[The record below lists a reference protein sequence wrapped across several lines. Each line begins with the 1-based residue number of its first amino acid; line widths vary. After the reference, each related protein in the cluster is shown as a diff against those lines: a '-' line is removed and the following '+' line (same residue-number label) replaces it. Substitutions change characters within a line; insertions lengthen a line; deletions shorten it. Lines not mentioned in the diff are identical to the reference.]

1 MEFKRMMIQHKTELW
16 VNHIQEA
23 IVFVLV
29 SAPPEGNLKPRRFL
43 RLIIFISTLIL
54 AFAKTSACRNTEDP
68 EETFI
73 DQIEQRYYLLIYLNV
88 HAIRRIEH

>member
-1 MEFKRMMIQHKTELW
+1 MTIKLGFKAFKRMMIQHKTELS

-54 AFAKTSACRNTEDP
+54 PFAKTSACRNTEDP
-68 EETFI
+68 EETLSI
-73 DQIEQRYYLLIYLNV
+73 KSSNV
-88 HAIRRIEH
+88 TTY